1 MESELGREPLGPW
14 LQEDGV
20 GSLALP
26 LAASLLLAASA
37 VVCGPLGGGVRGLGD
52 KGSWLDCGVGET
64 G

>member
-37 VVCGPLGGGVRGLGD
+37 VVCGPLGGG
-52 KGSWLDCGVGET
+52 CGVWVTRAPGLIVV
-64 G
+64 